1 MNTILLVDVD
11 PATLNTFSDLL
22 KSQSDDLKILTAG
35 NAKEVPNIISS
46 AKVNMIIIDLKMP
59 DNDDLQFLGYMS
71 HDFPNI
77 PVIVMT
83 AFGTP
88 EIEARIKALKT
99 CQYYQKPVNM
109 NALSEKIFEDLG
121 VGVGGQ
127 IHGIALSSFLQM
139 SEMEKSTC
147 RLKIRSEEGYGY
159 LYLQKG
165 ELIAAETGLLHS
177 DEAAFEIISW
187 DNAVIEIEKTGHKKK
202 REIKMPLMNI
212 LMEGLRIKDEKEAA
226 AKEKEAKNADTTLE
240 RKQRA
245 QKSAAPKVVAVETED
260 STPSTIPSARDDK
273 KIRAGDK
280 AGRAAKA
287 PKKNRWLAVVS
298 GLLISVAVIVGGGML
313 WIQVIQPRLVKDEF
327 QKVLVDVG
335 NSPSLEEKET
345 LLQEYIDTHNN
356 SKYTLE
362 ANRKIKEIFRLIQER
377 DYENAVNQVTNLPV
391 DKNFKEKAKAIY
403 QAYLDRFSDGIRLD
417 DIKKKM
423 EEIPIL
429 VDENDFQELKQIDP
443 YEYEKRI
450 TAYQTYLR
458 EHKTGKYQNEVQ
470 KLISDISETYY
481 QYVKK
486 EISVCERE
494 NDWDRCIQL
503 CDKYMIS
510 YKKSAQLSEIRSL
523 RNRMNTTMVM
533 TDLRQKA
540 SEKSGDHPAVRDI
553 YMNYLKANPS
563 SSAKEEIQRELTDI
577 NKMIREKEAWE
588 AIAKLSKNK
597 KINLFE
603 RIKTLEKYMARKP
616 EAIYFQGAG
625 VLMQRLEKEKTEFN
639 RLKQIADEQKKMTL
653 ENIAQEKRER
663 ARLQEEKAK
672 IGSILSRSNGRFI
685 VNIDG
690 TVTDQHTGL
699 VWYILDSHTE
709 LKECLNHDAAE
720 KYVKNLEV
728 GGYKDW
734 RLPSANDLMAVMNAK
749 NSFPRSGAK
758 WYWTSE
764 LFWKG
769 YYEFGHTVINRNGD
783 IWVKD
788 EAELTQCGAVR
799 AVRQ

>member
-22 KSQSDDLKILTAG
+22 KAQSGDLKILTAG

-46 AKVNMIIIDLKMP
+46 AKVNMLIIDLKMP
-59 DNDDLQFLGYMS
+59 DNDDLQFLAYMS

-177 DEAAFEIISW
+177 EEAAFEIISW
-187 DNAVIEIEKTGHKKK
+187 DNAVIEIEKSGHKKK

-212 LMEGLRIKDEKEAA
+212 LMEGLRIKDEKDAA
-226 AKEKEAKNADTTLE
+226 AKEKEAKKADTTLE

-245 QKSAAPKVVAVETED
+245 QKSAAPKAADVETED
-260 STPSTIPSARDDK
+260 STLSDVTPARDEK
-273 KIRAGDK
+273 KIGAGDK
-280 AGRAAKA
+280 AGRAAKM
-287 PKKNRWLAVVS
+287 PKKNRWLVVVS
-298 GLLISVAVIVGGGML
+298 GLLISLAVVVGGGML
-313 WIQVIQPRLVKDEF
+313 WIQVIQPRLAKDEF
-327 QKVLVDVG
+327 QKVLVEVG

-345 LLQEYIDTHNN
+345 LLQEYIDTHGN
-356 SKYTLE
+356 SQHTLE

-377 DYENAVNQVTNLPV
+377 DYENAVNQVANLPV
-391 DKNFKEKAKAIY
+391 DKNFKKKATTIY
-403 QAYLDRFSDGIRLD
+403 QAYLDNFPDGIRLE

-423 EEIPIL
+423 EEIPAL
-429 VDENDFQELKQIDP
+429 VDEDDFQELNKIDP

-450 TAYQTYLR
+450 TAYQTYLS
-458 EHKTGKYQNEVQ
+458 EHKTGKYRNEVQ

-494 NDWDRCIQL
+494 NDLGRCIQL

-510 YKKSAQLSEIRSL
+510 YKKSAQLSEIRGL
-523 RNRMNTTMVM
+523 RNRMNNTMVM

-540 SEKSGDHPAVRDI
+540 SEKSGDHAAVRDI
-553 YMNYLKANPS
+553 YLNYLKANPN
-563 SSAKEEIQRELTDI
+563 SSAKGEIQRELTDI
-577 NKMIREKEAWE
+577 NKKIREKEAWE

-597 KINLFE
+597 KIDLFE
-603 RIKTLEKYMARKP
+603 RIKALEKYMARQP
-616 EAIYFQGAG
+616 EAIYLNGAG

-663 ARLQEEKAK
+663 ARLQEEKTK
-672 IGSILSRSNGRFI
+672 IGSILSKSNGRFI

-709 LKECLNHDAAE
+709 LKECLDHDAAE
-720 KYVKNLEV
+720 EYVKNLEV
-728 GGYKDW
+728 GGFRDW

-749 NSFPRSGAK
+749 NSFPGSGAK

-769 YYEFGHTVINRNGD
+769 YYEFCYTVINRNGD
-783 IWVKD
+783 RWVKD
-788 EAELTQCGAVR
+788 EAALTQCGAVR